1 MPSFRL
7 RRDEF
12 GAMLRELTIA
22 EGFTVKPT
30 NDAAITLGVP
40 ATTSDTQAKTVN
52 TGDGKAELT
61 N

>member
-7 RRDEF
+7 RRNDF
-12 GAMLRELTIA
+12 GAMLRELTIT

-30 NDAAITLGVP
+30 NDASITVGVP
-40 ATTSDTQAKTVN
+40 ATTDTQAKTIN
-52 TGDGKAELT
+52 TRDGKVELT

>member
-7 RRDEF
+7 RRDDF

-30 NDAAITLGVP
+30 NDASITVGVP
-40 ATTSDTQAKTVN
+40 ATTDTIAKTVN

>member
-12 GAMLRELTIA
+12 GAMLREITIT

-30 NDAAITLGVP
+30 NDAAITVGVP
-40 ATTSDTQAKTVN
+40 VITDDTQAQT
-52 TGDGKAELT
+52 TTSGDGKIELT

>member
-7 RRDEF
+7 RRDDF

-30 NDAAITLGVP
+30 NDASITVGVP
-40 ATTSDTQAKTVN
+40 ATTDTLAKTVN

>member
-7 RRDEF
+7 RRDDF
-12 GAMLRELTIA
+12 GCMLREITIT

-30 NDAAITLGVP
+30 NDAAITVGVP
-40 ATTSDTQAKTVN
+40 VITDDTQATTIN
-52 TGDGKAELT
+52 TGDGKVELT

>member
-7 RRDEF
+7 RRDDF
-12 GAMLRELTIA
+12 GAMLRELTIT

-30 NDAAITLGVP
+30 NDASITVGVP
-40 ATTSDTQAKTVN
+40 ATTDTQAKTIN
-52 TGDGKAELT
+52 TGDGKVELT

>member
-7 RRDEF
+7 RRNDF
-12 GAMLRELTIA
+12 GAMLRELTIT

-30 NDAAITLGVP
+30 NDASITVGVP
-40 ATTSDTQAKTVN
+40 ATTDTQAKTVN

>member
-7 RRDEF
+7 RRNDF
-12 GAMLRELTIA
+12 GAMRRELTIT

-30 NDAAITLGVP
+30 NDASITVGVP
-40 ATTSDTQAKTVN
+40 ATTDTLAKTVN
-52 TGDGKAELT
+52 TGDGKVELT

>member
-7 RRDEF
+7 RRNDF
-12 GAMLRELTIA
+12 GAMLRELTIT

-30 NDAAITLGVP
+30 NDASITVGVP
-40 ATTSDTQAKTVN
+40 ATTDTQAKTVN
-52 TGDGKAELT
+52 TGDGIAELT

>member
-7 RRDEF
+7 RRDDF
-12 GAMLRELTIA
+12 GAMLRELTIT

-30 NDAAITLGVP
+30 NDASIIVGVP
-40 ATTSDTQAKTVN
+40 ATTDTQAKAVN
-52 TGDGKAELT
+52 TGDGKVELT

>member
-7 RRDEF
+7 RRNDF

-30 NDAAITLGVP
+30 NDASITVGVP
-40 ATTSDTQAKTVN
+40 ATTDTQAKTVN

>member
-12 GAMLRELTIA
+12 GAMLRELTIT

-30 NDAAITLGVP
+30 NDATVNVGVP
-40 ATTSDTQAKTVN
+40 ATTDTQARTVN

>member
-7 RRDEF
+7 RRNDF
-12 GAMLRELTIA
+12 GAMLRELTIT

-30 NDAAITLGVP
+30 NDASITVGVP
-40 ATTSDTQAKTVN
+40 ATTDTLAKTVN
-52 TGDGKAELT
+52 TGDGKVELT

>member
-7 RRDEF
+7 RRNDF

-40 ATTSDTQAKTVN
+40 ATTSDTQAKTVD

>member
-7 RRDEF
+7 RRSDF

-30 NDAAITLGVP
+30 NDASITVGVP
-40 ATTSDTQAKTVN
+40 ATTDTLAKTVN
-52 TGDGKAELT
+52 TGDGKVELT